1 MQDSS
6 ALVINILIVDV
17 GVISNQE
24 GRKSMIKLVE
34 RVVIS
39 FYAGVSASTAHT

>member
-1 MQDSS
+1 M
-6 ALVINILIVDV
+6 VINILIVDV

-24 GRKSMIKLVE
+24 GRKSMMKLVE

-39 FYAGVSASTAHT
+39 FYVGVSTSTAHT